1 MSEQIRLDRTKIEA
15 ICDAA
20 QLRLEKRL
28 RVENYELFIAAG
40 ESKPPHFRYQRFGV
54 EPTEFPL
61 GCFVTIWWL
70 MKDEDKLV
78 VAVPAF
84 YEKNHEAY
92 LTDEGRLKARVNRCA
107 QEAVAFLESRKRARK
122 GLKLHA

>member
-1 MSEQIRLDRTKIEA
+1 MPHNCGSRSACVWRITNFSSRPAKASRRTSA
-15 ICDAA
+15 ISGSASSLRSFRSAA
-20 QLRLEKRL
+20 
-28 RVENYELFIAAG
+28 
-40 ESKPPHFRYQRFGV
+40 S
-54 EPTEFPL
+54 
-61 GCFVTIWWL
+61 IWWL